1 MFYVRFTPES
11 GHLGRG
17 RCTSAYDPKRTLVG
31 LCDLAATYS
40 YAAFKYRYR
49 SVHFLS
55 LSMPDYLVGVTCAIS
70 EPSRSLVP
78 VYSSFALRTLSLA
91 DVFRQEK
98 FAAPETFTEFALV
111 LAIRFGFK
119 LGAICHVLDRQIYP
133 RRASSMSG
141 SIAAL
146 SVVTWI
152 SVPWAFAMDL

>member
-1 MFYVRFTPES
+1 M
-11 GHLGRG
+11 
-17 RCTSAYDPKRTLVG
+17 SAYDPKRTFMG

-55 LSMPDYLVGVTCAIS
+55 LSMPDYLVGVTCATR

-119 LGAICHVLDRQIYP
+119 LGAICHVLDLQVYPAAPRQCRVQSQSSP
-133 RRASSMSG
+133 SLRASVSLRQTRWLFFLG
-141 SIAAL
+141 GCFL
-146 SVVTWI
+146 GGVLVGCL
-152 SVPWAFAMDL
+152 FG